1 MSNNTL
7 FYFLHFSFY
16 SPSCLSSPQMK
27 LYCKGWI
34 IHILKSCI
42 SVTITAART
51 CFTGIRDLVSHSS
64 SETWTLYF
72 SHISGLEMQRRMTNV
87 KSNSIC
93 TLRAARSLG
102 VLRELGQEVS
112 SLETLI
118 GERKPVSTKSFWT
131 TVFQRDVIWPNV
143 NFHSDCKWDVP
154 DRRFCETFVKLHVP
168 APEVKTLQYLK

>member
-16 SPSCLSSPQMK
+16 SPSCLSSPQIK
-27 LYCKGWI
+27 LYSKGRI
-34 IHILKSCI
+34 IHVLKSCI
-42 SVTITAART
+42 SVTITAAHT
-51 CFTGIRDLVSHSS
+51 CFTGFCDLVSHSS

-72 SHISGLEMQRRMTNV
+72 FHVSGLEMQCRMTNA
-87 KSNSIC
+87 KSGSIC
-93 TLRAARSLG
+93 TLRAARSMG

-118 GERKPVSTKSFWT
+118 GDSKPVSTESFWT

-143 NFHSDCKWDVP
+143 NFHSDCKRDVP
-154 DRRFCETFVKLHVP
+154 DRRFILLWNFMSQ
-168 APEVKTLQYLK
+168 LQQLKHYSI